1 MYQWGLANIAYRF
14 FNKKAGSGMSVNKEV
29 SQELYKSLTTK
40 FKKEKSMLGLKIT
53 YCHQIELK

>member
-29 SQELYKSLTTK
+29 SQELYKSVIKK

>member
-53 YCHQIELK
+53 YCHQIVLK